1 MGERGRGGHKPQKF
15 ETDPGEG
22 ALNFFPVLRLARALA
37 CALALPWAA
46 AAPAPA
52 PAVEV
57 ANLRTNQVRPGNGSP
72 AWLETTL
79 SLNVRPAGGGPAPV
93 VSAVRVAVL
102 LAFELPGPAGAA
114 RRTHAYAAAVECVA
128 LEPGRA
134 EVRFYLPPE
143 ILKRDQI
150 RGDPK
155 FWGVE
160 LTAGG
165 EALPAART
173 AYSANLGTPAARTE
187 FQRRWAP
194 AATANDGILQPQHLT
209 PFALE
214 YPRSTPSVVRR
225 ELR

>member
-1 MGERGRGGHKPQKF
+1 MP
-15 ETDPGEG
+15 
-22 ALNFFPVLRLARALA
+22 RLVRALA
-37 CALALPWAA
+37 CALALPWAS

-57 ANLRTNQVRPGNGSP
+57 VNLRTNPVRPGNGGP
-72 AWLETTL
+72 AWLETTV

-93 VSAVRVAVL
+93 VSSVRVAML
-102 LAFELPGPAGAA
+102 LAFELPGPAGGP
-114 RRTHAYAAAVECVA
+114 RRSQVYAAAVECVA
-128 LEPGRA
+128 LEAGRA

-150 RGDPK
+150 RGDPQ

-160 LTAGG
+160 LTAAG

-173 AYSANLGTPAARTE
+173 AYSANLRLPAARTE
-187 FQRRWAP
+187 FQRRSAP
-194 AATANDGILQPQHLT
+194 VATANDGILQPQHLT
-209 PFALE
+209 PFALD

-225 ELR
+225 EAR

>member
-1 MGERGRGGHKPQKF
+1 M
-15 ETDPGEG
+15 
-22 ALNFFPVLRLARALA
+22 LNFFPVLRLTRVLA
-37 CALALPWAA
+37 CVLALSWAA
-46 AAPAPA
+46 AAPGPA
-52 PAVEV
+52 PSIEV
-57 ANLRTNQVRPGNGSP
+57 MNLRTNHVRPANGGP

-79 SLNVRPAGGGPAPV
+79 ALNVRPTGGGPSPV
-93 VSAVRVAVL
+93 VSAVRVVL
-102 LAFELPGPAGAA
+102 LMVFELPGPAGGP
-114 RRTHAYAAAVECVA
+114 RRAQVYASAVECVA
-128 LEPGRA
+128 LEPGRT

-143 ILKRDQI
+143 VLKRDQI
-150 RGDPK
+150 RTDPR

-187 FQRRWAP
+187 FQRRWA
-194 AATANDGILQPQHLT
+194 AAAAANDGILQPQHLT

-225 ELR
+225 EPR

>member
-1 MGERGRGGHKPQKF
+1 M
-15 ETDPGEG
+15 
-22 ALNFFPVLRLARALA
+22 LRLTRVLA
-37 CALALPWAA
+37 CLLACSWAA

-52 PAVEV
+52 PVVEV
-57 ANLRTNQVRPGNGSP
+57 VNLRANHVRPGNGGP
-72 AWLETTL
+72 VWVEITL
-79 SLNVRPAGGGPAPV
+79 SLNVRPAGGGPAPA
-93 VSAVRVAVL
+93 VSAVRISPL
-102 LAFELPGPAGAA
+102 LAFEVPGAA
-114 RRTHAYAAAVECVA
+114 GGPRRTQAYASAVECVA

-143 ILKRDQI
+143 VVKRDQI

-155 FWGVE
+155 YWGVE

-173 AYSANLGTPAARTE
+173 AYSANLGTPAARND
-187 FQRRWAP
+187 FQRRAGP
-194 AATANDGILQPQHLT
+194 AAVANDGVLQPQHLT

-225 ELR
+225 EAR

>member
-1 MGERGRGGHKPQKF
+1 M
-15 ETDPGEG
+15 
-22 ALNFFPVLRLARALA
+22 LNFFPVLRLARALA

-52 PAVEV
+52 PSVEV
-57 ANLRTNQVRPGNGSP
+57 ANLRTNQVRPGNGGP
-72 AWLETTL
+72 AWLETTVA
-79 SLNVRPAGGGPAPV
+79 LNVRPVGGGPSPV
-93 VSAVRVAVL
+93 VSSVRVAVL

-173 AYSANLGTPAARTE
+173 AYSANLGPPAARTE

>member
-1 MGERGRGGHKPQKF
+1 M
-15 ETDPGEG
+15 
-22 ALNFFPVLRLARALA
+22 LNFFPVLRLARALA

-52 PAVEV
+52 PSVEV
-57 ANLRTNQVRPGNGSP
+57 ANLRTNQVRPGNGGP
-72 AWLETTL
+72 AWLEATVA
-79 SLNVRPAGGGPAPV
+79 LNVRPVGGGPSPV
-93 VSAVRVAVL
+93 VSSVRVAVL

-160 LTAGG
+160 LTAGS

-173 AYSANLGTPAARTE
+173 AYSANLGPPAARTE

>member
-1 MGERGRGGHKPQKF
+1 
-15 ETDPGEG
+15 
-22 ALNFFPVLRLARALA
+22 V
-37 CALALPWAA
+37 
-46 AAPAPA
+46 
-52 PAVEV
+52 
-57 ANLRTNQVRPGNGSP
+57 NLRTNLVRPANGGP

-79 SLNVRPAGGGPAPV
+79 SLNVRPAGAGPTPV

-102 LAFELPGPAGAA
+102 LAFELPGPAGGP
-114 RRTHAYAAAVECVA
+114 RRTPAYAAMVECVA
-128 LEPGRA
+128 LEPGRTD
-134 EVRFYLPPE
+134 VRFYLPPE
-143 ILKRDQI
+143 IVKRDQI

-173 AYSANLGTPAARTE
+173 AYSANLATAAARTD

-194 AATANDGILQPQHLT
+194 VAAAQDGILQPQHLT

-225 ELR
+225 EVR

>member
-1 MGERGRGGHKPQKF
+1 M
-15 ETDPGEG
+15 
-22 ALNFFPVLRLARALA
+22 LRLTRVLA
-37 CALALPWAA
+37 WVLALPWAA
-46 AAPAPA
+46 AAPGPA

-57 ANLRTNQVRPGNGSP
+57 MNLRTSQVRPANGGP

-79 SLNVRPAGGGPAPV
+79 ALNVRPAGGGPSPV
-93 VSAVRVAVL
+93 VSAVRVAL
-102 LAFELPGPAGAA
+102 LMAFELPAPAGGP
-114 RRTHAYAAAVECVA
+114 RRTQAYAAALECVA
-128 LEPGRA
+128 LEPGRT

-150 RGDPK
+150 RTDPK

-173 AYSANLGTPAARTE
+173 AYSANLGTPAARTD
-187 FQRRWAP
+187 FQRRWA
-194 AATANDGILQPQHLT
+194 AAAAANDGILQPQHLT

-225 ELR
+225 EPR

>member
-1 MGERGRGGHKPQKF
+1 M
-15 ETDPGEG
+15 
-22 ALNFFPVLRLARALA
+22 LRLARVLA
-37 CALALPWAA
+37 CTLAFPWAM

-52 PAVEV
+52 PSVEV
-57 ANLRTNQVRPGNGSP
+57 VNLRTNQVRPSNGGP

-79 SLNVRPAGGGPAPV
+79 SLNVRPPGGGPAPV
-93 VSAVRVAVL
+93 VAAVRVALL
-102 LAFELPGPAGAA
+102 LAFELPGSAGGP
-114 RRTHAYAAAVECVA
+114 RRTQAYAAAVECVA

-160 LTAGG
+160 LIAGG

-173 AYSANLGTPAARTE
+173 AYSANLGPPAARTE

-194 AATANDGILQPQHLT
+194 AAAANDGILQPQHLT

-225 ELR
+225 EPR

>member
-1 MGERGRGGHKPQKF
+1 MNRGKF
-15 ETDPGEG
+15 ERDPGKG
-22 ALNFFPVLRLARALA
+22 ALNFFPVLRLACVLALTV
-37 CALALPWAA
+37 ALPWAA
-46 AAPAPA
+46 AAPGPA
-52 PAVEV
+52 PVVEV
-57 ANLRTNQVRPGNGSP
+57 ANLRTNQVRPGSGGP

-79 SLNVRPAGGGPAPV
+79 ALNVRPAGGGPSPL

-102 LAFELPGPAGAA
+102 MAFELPGPAGGA
-114 RRTHAYAAAVECVA
+114 RRTQVYAAAVECVA

-160 LTAGG
+160 LTAAG

-173 AYSANLGTPAARTE
+173 AYSANLVTPAARAE
-187 FQRRWAP
+187 FQRRWA
-194 AATANDGILQPQHLT
+194 AAAAANDGILQPQHLT

-225 ELR
+225 EAR